1 MGRHYYVDTTQDY
14 QKREAMRF
22 IGYAIIFILI
32 FYGLL
37 TIAKGG
43 SIKTGIILI
52 AIGILFWYLGKWG
65 DKRNKKIFGR
75 H

>member
-1 MGRHYYVDTTQDY
+1 MGQHHFIDTTQDY

-32 FYGLL
+32 SYGLL
-37 TIAKGG
+37 TIARGG
-43 SIKTGIILI
+43 SIKTALILI
-52 AIGILFWYLGKWG
+52 GIGTLFWYLSRWG